1 MYTVRVTGS
10 DWWQDRVYYLS
21 TGGLERE
28 GVMPA
33 LKKLDAQF
41 RKTLTMLFK
50 PGGGPGETY
59 AHGYTGSYLR
69 GLHSVVTPDSLKIVE
84 GSAKGGR
91 EIREGGKPGSILGIW
106 AWAMDKLGLPSPA
119 ATRLAVIVASRPR
132 VGMGNSPMKKEHPVG
147 QGKFAFPEWIV
158 TVKNRE
164 DIERASRTV
173 ESMIVRYLN

>member
-1 MYTVRVTGS
+1 MYTIRVTGAG
-10 DWWQDRVYYLS
+10 WWADRVYYLS

-41 RKTLTMLFK
+41 RKTLTALFK

-69 GLHSVVTPDSLKIVE
+69 GLHSVVTPDTLKIIE
-84 GSAKGGR
+84 GNPKGGR
-91 EIREGGKPGSILGIW
+91 EIREGGKPGSVQELW
-106 AWAMDKLGLPSPA
+106 TWAMNKLGLPSNEA
-119 ATRLAVIVASRPR
+119 LRLANSVSKQPR
-132 VGMGNSPMKKEHPVG
+132 IGMGNSPMIQEHPVG

-158 TVKNRE
+158 TVKNRDDLE
-164 DIERASRTV
+164 KASRTV
-173 ESMIVRYLN
+173 ESMLVRYLN